1 MNEEIEMKRKRKKRK
16 KEKVKI
22 YPGQNSKKHYKID
35 LNLYCIFKLI

>member
-1 MNEEIEMKRKRKKRK
+1 MNEEIGMKRKKRK

-22 YPGQNSKKHYKID
+22 YPGWITKKHYKID